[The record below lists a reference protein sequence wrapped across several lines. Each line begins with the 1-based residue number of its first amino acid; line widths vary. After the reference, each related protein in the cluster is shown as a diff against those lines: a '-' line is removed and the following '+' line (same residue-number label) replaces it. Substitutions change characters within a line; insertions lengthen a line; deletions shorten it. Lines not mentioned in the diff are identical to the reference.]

1 MKIFI
6 NIQMNKGKYLESIS
20 NKCDFANKSS
30 GFCLGVWGAPEERLT
45 GC

>member
-6 NIQMNKGKYLESIS
+6 NIQMNKGTYLEPIS

-30 GFCLGVWGAPEERLT
+30 GFCLGVWGALKEKLP